1 MVLLFLLL
9 SLNFEI
15 EHEIDKKKRDHRIEN
30 EANIIIQLKL

>member
-9 SLNFEI
+9 LNFEI